1 MNDVSTQPTPGDP
14 AVRTDPVSAA
24 QAGAYPGAQRPDRR
38 RRVDSSGVGI
48 SVVEWGDEDDPPL
61 LFAHGGFDFA
71 ETLNV
76 FAPILARAG
85 WRVVSW
91 DQRGHGDS
99 DHADLYSWH
108 ADTRDA
114 AAVVHSTTDRPMP
127 WVGHSKGGV
136 LTMQLSEVL
145 PHRLSKLVN
154 LDGLPSRRFVPDVA
168 EQRNAMMSEA
178 ALGWLDHRSSL
189 EGKQRRPGTIEGLA
203 ERRARMNIRM
213 SPEWLQYLVTVG
225 AREDADGWRWKI
237 DPTLRMGGL
246 GPWRPEWSMARLP
259 ALGVPFLGVLG
270 LELEEMGW
278 GTRPG
283 DVEAY
288 LPPGARFETL
298 DGVGHFV
305 HIEAPERVA
314 NLILEFLS

>member
-1 MNDVSTQPTPGDP
+1 
-14 AVRTDPVSAA
+14 
-24 QAGAYPGAQRPDRR
+24 
-38 RRVDSSGVGI
+38 
-48 SVVEWGDEDDPPL
+48 VVEWGDEGDPPL

-114 AAVVHSTTDRPMP
+114 AAVVHSTTDEAMP
-127 WVGHSKGGV
+127 WIGHSKGGV

-178 ALGWLDHRSSL
+178 ALGWLDHRASL

-203 ERRARMNIRM
+203 QRRARMNIRM

-225 AREDADGWRWKI
+225 ATAGRRRLALEDRSDAAHGR
-237 DPTLRMGGL
+237 L
-246 GPWRPEWSMARLP
+246 GPVATGMVDGTLARSRGAVPGRARP
-259 ALGVPFLGVLG
+259 
-270 LELEEMGW
+270 
-278 GTRPG
+278 GTRG
-283 DVEAY
+283 
-288 LPPGARFETL
+288 
-298 DGVGHFV
+298 DGVGHASRGRRGLPAARRPV
-305 HIEAPERVA
+305 
-314 NLILEFLS
+314 